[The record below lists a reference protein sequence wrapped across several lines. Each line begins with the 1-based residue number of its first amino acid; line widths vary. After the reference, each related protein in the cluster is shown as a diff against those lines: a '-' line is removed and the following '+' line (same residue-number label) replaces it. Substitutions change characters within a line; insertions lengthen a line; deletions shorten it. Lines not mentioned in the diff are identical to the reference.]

1 MSARTIVSL
10 GLWILLMVLVGTM
23 TIGFALAFY
32 LAMTAFFGAVVAV
45 MMVVARHRAQPK
57 EF

>member
-1 MSARTIVSL
+1 MSARSIVSL

-23 TIGFALAFY
+23 TVGFALAFY
-32 LAMTAFFGAVVAV
+32 LAMTAFFGVVVAV
-45 MMVVARHRAQPK
+45 MMIVSRHRTQPK

>member
-23 TIGFALAFY
+23 TVGIALAFY
-32 LAMTAFFGAVVAV
+32 VAMTAFFGAVVAV
-45 MMVVARHRAQPK
+45 MMIIARHRTHPK